1 MADIRCHLH
10 KPFVYGKVNVPSEE
24 YPMKWLILPVCLV
37 LSFLLLGAGM
47 PTAASP
53 IVTDIRPIS
62 APNSGDVTATITGTG
77 FTTESSVW
85 MTPASIC
92 DPTNKIFGSD
102 CSWGSTSATCTFP
115 IQGQTSGT
123 YTVWVNTPTSK
134 GLPDPASLSRH
145 FQIYQGSG
153 TYPISS
159 RTVTT
164 TYASAGPYGTIYVES
179 SPSGAVISVNGEN
192 KGTAPVTITGLWPGS
207 YTVSAE
213 MAGFQK
219 YTTTTTIS
227 GSTRSSV
234 YCALLPDSSTDGLYV
249 MSNPDQS
256 KVYLDGILKG
266 ETPLLLTGTSSGSH
280 TLQVKHPGYDEWKS
294 TAWIPSSGS
303 KTVSA
308 ILIQN
313 SDDLP
318 QGMNVSSNPGGAEV
332 TLDGLKKG
340 VTPVMLNNIAAGIHI
355 VEIGYPGYTSWKST
369 VDIQESEMKELSV
382 NLTPKA
388 GSSPGSITVSSTPYN
403 ALVTLDG
410 IYIGQ
415 TPANSSLNLGPIP
428 PGEHIVG
435 LAISGYK
442 PYSTNVTVSLN
453 LTSMVNVTLIPV
465 SGPSVKGA
473 LSVVSDPAGAVI
485 SLDNTSLGMSPLT
498 ANDIA
503 AGNHVV
509 TITLD
514 GYEDYSTSILV
525 MAGTTRNVSASLL
538 KVPTTLH
545 SPGDPLIALG
555 ALGLIGLLT
564 LRKR

>member
-1 MADIRCHLH
+1 
-10 KPFVYGKVNVPSEE
+10 
-24 YPMKWLILPVCLV
+24 MKRSILLVCLI
-37 LSFLLLGAGM
+37 LSFLLLRAGM
-47 PTAASP
+47 PIAASP
-53 IVTDIRPIS
+53 ILTDIRPIS

-77 FTTESSVW
+77 FTSESSVW

-92 DPTNKIFGSD
+92 DPNNKIFGSD

-115 IQGQTSGT
+115 IQGQTAGT

-153 TYPISS
+153 SYTISP

-164 TYASAGPYGTIYVES
+164 TYGSAGPYGTIYVES

-192 KGTAPVTITGLWPGS
+192 KGTAPVTITGLWTGS
-207 YTVSAE
+207 YAVSAE
-213 MAGFQK
+213 LAGYQK
-219 YTTTTTIS
+219 YTTTTSIS

-280 TLQVKHPGYDEWKS
+280 TLQVKRSGYDEWKS
-294 TAWIPSSGS
+294 TVWIPSSGS
-303 KTVSA
+303 KTISA
-308 ILIQN
+308 ILIRN

-318 QGMNVSSNPGGAEV
+318 QGINVSSNPGGAEV
-332 TLDGLKKG
+332 ILDGLKKG
-340 VTPVMLNNIAAGIHI
+340 VTPIVLNNIAAGIHI

-369 VDIQESEMKELSV
+369 VDVKESEMREISV
-382 NLTPKA
+382 NLTSKA
-388 GSSPGSITVSSTPYN
+388 GSSPGSITISSTPSN
-403 ALVTLDG
+403 ALVSLDG
-410 IYIGQ
+410 VYIGQ

-428 PGEHIVG
+428 PGEHILG
-435 LAISGYK
+435 LALSGYK

-453 LTSMVNVTLIPV
+453 LTSPINVTLIPV
-465 SGPSVKGA
+465 FGPSAKGA
-473 LSVVSDPAGAVI
+473 LSIVSDPAGAVI
-485 SLDNTSLGMSPLT
+485 SLDNTSLGLSPLT
-498 ANDIA
+498 VNDIA

-525 MAGTTRNVSASLL
+525 MAGTTSNVSASLL

-564 LRKR
+564 LRKT